1 MRFMMIMI
9 PEVYSKPIAPDFM
22 PDMEA
27 VKKMGEYNEAL
38 QQAGVL
44 LALDGLT
51 PPSAGA
57 RVSFAGGKAK
67 VMDGP
72 FPGSKEAVGGY
83 WMIRVKSRDEAI
95 EWAKRCPAGAN
106 DVIEIRQ
113 VTSRKIPDRKS
124 RTRSASWR
132 KSLAAT
138 GSAAVEQ
145 AVGVSAAAYRPTTLA
160 EASAVCAGGAA
171 AARV

>member
-9 PEVYSKPIAPDFM
+9 PEVYSKPIPPDFM

-27 VKKMGEYNEAL
+27 VKKMGKYNEEL
-38 QQAGVL
+38 QKAGVL
-44 LALDGLT
+44 LGLDGLT

-57 RVSFAGGKAK
+57 RVSFAGGKSR

-72 FPGSKEAVGGY
+72 FAGAKEAIGGY
-83 WMIRVKSRDEAI
+83 WMIQVKSRDEAI

-113 VTSRKIPDRKS
+113 VHEPEDF
-124 RTRSASWR
+124 
-132 KSLAAT
+132 
-138 GSAAVEQ
+138 GPEV
-145 AVGVSAAAYRPTTLA
+145 
-160 EASAVCAGGAA
+160 
-171 AARV
+171 AREGRELKERVDKTKR

>member
-44 LALDGLT
+44 LALDGLM

-67 VMDGP
+67 VTDGP
-72 FPGSKEAVGGY
+72 FPGSKEAVGGF
-83 WMIRVKSRDEAI
+83 WMIRVKSPRRGDRVGQALPGGRQRRHRDPPGP
-95 EWAKRCPAGAN
+95 RAG
-106 DVIEIRQ
+106 RF
-113 VTSRKIPDRKS
+113 R
-124 RTRSASWR
+124 
-132 KSLAAT
+132 T
-138 GSAAVEQ
+138 GSRAPGA
-145 AVGVSAAAYRPTTLA
+145 R
-160 EASAVCAGGAA
+160 AGGKDCQPELE
-171 AARV
+171 RYEI

>member
-9 PEVYSKPIAPDFM
+9 PDVYSKPIAPDFM

-27 VKKMGEYNEAL
+27 IKKMGEYNAAL

-44 LALDGLT
+44 LSLDGLT

-57 RVSFAGGKAK
+57 RVSFAGGKPK
-67 VMDGP
+67 VAYGP
-72 FPGSKEAVGGY
+72 FPGSKEAVGGF

-113 VTSRKIPDRKS
+113 VHEMEDFGPEVARQQRELAGKIASRS
-124 RTRSASWR
+124 
-132 KSLAAT
+132 
-138 GSAAVEQ
+138 
-145 AVGVSAAAYRPTTLA
+145 
-160 EASAVCAGGAA
+160 
-171 AARV
+171 